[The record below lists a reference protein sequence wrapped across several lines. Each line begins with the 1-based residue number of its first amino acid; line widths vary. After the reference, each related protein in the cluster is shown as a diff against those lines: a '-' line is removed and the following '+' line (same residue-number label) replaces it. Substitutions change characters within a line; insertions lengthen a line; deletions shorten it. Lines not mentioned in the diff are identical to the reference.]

1 MNEDYIPFEL
11 AKKLNEKDFY
21 EYSPCHYRNGKIYP
35 NSRCVHGSSEYID
48 HDIRVDYE
56 DLLRRGEDAAPT
68 ISQVLKWLRN
78 EKKIFINVDVRTNL
92 EWYYEVW
99 NINEKLSVLGNVPF
113 NNSESYE
120 EAAIAGIE
128 YVLDNLI

>member
-1 MNEDYIPFEL
+1 MKENFIPYEL
-11 AKKLNEKDFY
+11 AKKLEEKGFPMPTNVFY
-21 EYSPCHYRNGKIYP
+21 AAYDDEKTICLKKIQWNTP
-35 NSRCVHGSSEYID
+35 GIESI
-48 HDIRVDYE
+48 
-56 DLLRRGEDAAPT
+56 APS
-68 ISQVLKWLRN
+68 IEQVLKWLRN

-120 EAAIAGIE
+120 EAAIAGIT
-128 YVLDNLI
+128 YIVDNLL